1 MRQISADE
9 LKEIQLN
16 LLNNIDHFCKSN
28 GIQYFLAYG
37 TLIGA
42 IRHDGFIPWDD
53 DIDIA
58 MPRPDYDRFI
68 KKFNAYSKDYQV
80 EDYSITDNYPTPFA
94 KVIDTRT
101 EMRMTL
107 YNQRSSGVYIDVFP
121 IDGIGNANQIK
132 QTIRLNK
139 FLNTKKAVINGKR
152 TFSKNIMLLLGKI
165 VLSFISVENI
175 IKKIDRI
182 LKSKKK

>member
-132 QTIRLNK
+132 HQ
-139 FLNTKKAVINGKR
+139 
-152 TFSKNIMLLLGKI
+152 
-165 VLSFISVENI
+165 
-175 IKKIDRI
+175 
-182 LKSKKK
+182 